1 MADDLAFTSA
11 VDLARQIRSGER
23 AVSDVI
29 EATLARIEAR
39 NDATN
44 AFVHVTA
51 DRAREQARS
60 ADRALE
66 HGEDIGPLHG
76 VPVAIKDLDHVAGVP
91 TTFGSRMMEGYVPD
105 ESSLF
110 VDRLEAAGAI
120 VVGKTNTP
128 EFGFGTTTENLVA
141 GATNTPFHPD
151 RTSGGSSGGAAAA
164 VADGLVPIAQASDTG
179 GSIRIPAAF
188 CGAYGIKPT
197 FGRIP
202 RPSRPD
208 GFSNH
213 SPFSHYGP
221 VARTVEDAA
230 LMFQVMAGPAPSD
243 PFSLPD
249 TDDDYVAA
257 TGQSVTDLSVA
268 VSPGLGTYPVDADV
282 RDGVE
287 TAVDALSGV
296 VDSVE
301 YVDPDLGVAHHEVLD
316 AFYTNATVKWHALFR
331 NLEREHGI
339 DPYGEDR
346 EKLGAALRERVLEG
360 PSDVPA
366 SDVKEAD
373 LVRTQVL
380 DGIEAVFDEYDLLLC
395 ATCSVPPFEIGN
407 PPTEVDGV
415 EIEPDR
421 GWVICQPFNFTGHP
435 VGTVPVTVTDQGLPI
450 GLQLV
455 GHRHADETVV
465 AASAALER
473 VNPWA
478 DSYPAR

>member
-1 MADDLAFTSA
+1 MAHDLAFTSA
-11 VDLARQIRSGER
+11 VDLARQIRGGER
-23 AVSDVI
+23 TVSDVI
-29 EATLARIEAR
+29 EATLSRIETR
-39 NDATN
+39 NDHTN

-51 DRAREQARS
+51 DRARERAQA

-66 HGEDIGPLHG
+66 NGEDIGPLHG
-76 VPVAIKDLDHVAGVP
+76 VPVAIKDLDNVAGVP
-91 TTFGSRMMEGYVPD
+91 TTFGSKLMDGFVPE

-213 SPFSHYGP
+213 TPFSHYGP
-221 VARTVEDAA
+221 IARTVEDAA
-230 LMFQVMAGPAPSD
+230 LMFQIMAGPAPSD

-249 TDDDYVAA
+249 TGDDYLAA
-257 TGQSVTDLSVA
+257 TGRAVADLSVA
-268 VSPGLGTYPVDADV
+268 VSPGLGTYPVSQAV
-282 RDGVE
+282 RDGVD
-287 TAVDALSGV
+287 TAADALAAV
-296 VDSVE
+296 VDRVDVVE
-301 YVDPDLGVAHHEVLD
+301 PDLGVAHHEVLD
-316 AFYTNATVKWHALFR
+316 AFYTYATVKWHALFR
-331 NLEREHGI
+331 NLEREHGV
-339 DPYGEDR
+339 DPTGEDR
-346 EKLGAALRERVLEG
+346 DKLGDALRERVLEG
-360 PSDVPA
+360 PDDVPA
-366 SDVKEAD
+366 SALKRAD

-380 DGIEAVFDEYDLLLC
+380 DGIEAVFEEYDLLLC
-395 ATCSVPPFEIGN
+395 ATCAVPPFEIGN
-407 PPTEVDGV
+407 PPTEVEG
-415 EIEPDR
+415 EAIEPDR

-435 VGTVPVTVTDQGLPI
+435 VGTVPVDLTDEGLPI

-455 GHRHADETVV
+455 GRKHADETVV

-473 VNPWA
+473 VNPWT
-478 DSYPAR
+478 DTYPGR